1 MFLSFSFFNSTIDV
15 LVTFI
20 GNDSLS
26 YNYFANETQFRIL
39 SVLHSEGL
47 QITINIQRFGK
58 ISGKNCML
66 TSVIV
71 NNRWMSKHHQCL
83 YK

>member
-1 MFLSFSFFNSTIDV
+1 MFLSFSVSNSRIDV

-26 YNYFANETQFRIL
+26 YNYFANETHFRIL
-39 SVLHSEGL
+39 SVLESESL

-58 ISGKNCML
+58 IYENICML
-66 TSVIV
+66 TSVV